1 MESDEVA
8 TLINPG
14 GRVVDVPADMVEEL
28 LAKGFTM
35 AGKESPA
42 APTVGA
48 EDVQTVAEEEAA
60 PTPEGNTTRE
70 ATNTTEPTTEAP
82 KKDVLKPDPVTA
94 AKVEQA
100 RARRRPVQ

>member
-1 MESDEVA
+1 MESEEVA

-35 AGKESPA
+35 AGAKEQPQTVA
-42 APTVGA
+42 AA
-48 EDVQTVAEEEAA
+48 DVRTVAEEEAA
-60 PTPEGNTTRE
+60 PTPDGHTTRE
-70 ATNTTEPTTEAP
+70 ATNTTEPTAAAP
-82 KKDVLKPDPVTA
+82 KKDVLKADPETA

-100 RARRRPVQ
+100 KARRRPV